1 MTEVCKIKLYELDN
15 EQIDNKYFNLL
26 DYPIVYSSIDK
37 VNKIENLRKD
47 KYIYPFSLKQKN
59 LKNMIIDNFESI
71 VSISSDD
78 EYFDDRLSNLKNDVN
93 EFLDIINEME
103 EQEVEIEEVKVDLNL
118 ETYKFSKDGVIVI
131 NAPKKELIKKL
142 FGKTIVK
149 KVIGLI

>member
-37 VNKIENLRKD
+37 INKIENLRKN
-47 KYIYPFSLKQKN
+47 KYIYPFSWKQKN

-118 ETYKFSKDGVIVI
+118 ETYKFSKDGVIVV
-131 NAPKKELIKKL
+131 NAPKKELTKKL

>member
-131 NAPKKELIKKL
+131 NAPKKELTKKL